1 MLENQTDI
9 IESSYQRNFVFKV
22 CAGFVLIVFA
32 CAVALY
38 FYFDRPFDGEYVAA
52 LANLE
57 ALQREMSQGVLLSMA
72 AQAVLFSLMIYFIS
86 LYWTHKIA
94 GPLYRLRQ
102 SFLRI
107 ASGDFNFVT
116 HIRKKDQLQ
125 GVPDL
130 LNSGIRQL
138 KKDLE
143 EVGGEIRGVEAEI
156 ALLVDSGEDE
166 NGTVTLLL
174 KESEA
179 RLRQVLG
186 RMDG

>member
-9 IESSYQRNFVFKV
+9 IESSYRRNFIFKV
-22 CAGFVLIVFA
+22 CAGFILIVLF
-32 CAVALY
+32 CALPLY
-38 FYFDRPFDGEYVAA
+38 FYFDRPFEGEYVAA
-52 LANLE
+52 LASLE
-57 ALQREMSQGVLLSMA
+57 ALQREMSQGIVMSMA

-107 ASGDFNFVT
+107 AAGDFNLVT

-130 LNSGIRQL
+130 LNSGISQL
-138 KKDLE
+138 KKDLG
-143 EVGGEIRGVEAEI
+143 EVGGEVRDVGAKI
-156 ALLVDSGEDE
+156 ALLADSGGDE
-166 NGTVTLLL
+166 NGTLTLRL

-186 RMDG
+186 KMDG